1 MDEIILDAEEQRVLG
16 ALLEKQK
23 TVPSTY
29 PMTLNALRTACNQQ
43 NSRDPVVSYDG
54 QTVEQTAKRLKD
66 RGLLRIVW
74 ADRGPRTLKYHQLL
88 DEVLG
93 LQPDERALVTVLLLR
108 GAQAPGELKTRTDRL
123 HPFEDRDRVEH
134 VLRRMAA
141 LPTPL
146 VAELPRRSGDKDHRW
161 IHLLGPVAAA
171 EVPGAAGASPGAPA
185 ADREG
190 VLAEGAAARDARVV
204 ASYDVAAETYADRV
218 TDELEHLLLD
228 RWLLGR
234 VAALAG
240 ARPVLDV
247 GCGPGHIAHHLQQA
261 GADVTALDLS
271 PGMVAQAR
279 ELFPSL
285 RVSVGDQRDLMRPP
299 AAPGWGAIT
308 SWFSLVHSAE
318 SELVPTIAGFARVLD
333 HDGWL
338 AVGYLAGD
346 QVRDITSLWGLDV
359 DVTIVEHGR
368 EVLLA
373 ALAAAGLTDVEWYE
387 RGVYPLEFGSAARGY
402 VLARKP

>member
-43 NSRDPVVSYDG
+43 NSRDPVASYDDQTIE
-54 QTVEQTAKRLKD
+54 QTVKRLKE

-88 DEVLG
+88 DEALG
-93 LQPDERALVTVLLLR
+93 LQPDERALITVLLLR

-123 HPFEDRDRVEH
+123 HAFADRERVEE
-134 VLRRMAA
+134 VLRRMAT

-146 VAELPRRSGDKDHRW
+146 VAELLRRPGDKDHRW
-161 IHLLGPVAAA
+161 IHLLGPVPNAAPAPSGLGA
-171 EVPGAAGASPGAPA
+171 EAPA
-185 ADREG
+185 ADREA
-190 VLAEGAAARDARVV
+190 VLGEGAAARDARVV
-204 ASYDVAAETYADRV
+204 ASYDVAAATYADRV
-218 TDELEHLLLD
+218 IDELEHLLLD
-228 RWLLGR
+228 RWLLER

-240 ARPVLDV
+240 GRPVLDV
-247 GCGPGHIAHHLQQA
+247 GCGPGHIANHLQLA

-285 RVSVGDQRDLMRPP
+285 RVSAGDQRDLMRPP

-318 SELVPTIAGFARVLD
+318 SELAPTITGFARVLD

-368 EVLLA
+368 EVLLG
-373 ALAAAGLTDVEWYE
+373 ALAAAGLVDVEWYE
-387 RGVYPLEFGSAARGY
+387 RGPYAAEFGTAARGY
-402 VLARKP
+402 LLARKP